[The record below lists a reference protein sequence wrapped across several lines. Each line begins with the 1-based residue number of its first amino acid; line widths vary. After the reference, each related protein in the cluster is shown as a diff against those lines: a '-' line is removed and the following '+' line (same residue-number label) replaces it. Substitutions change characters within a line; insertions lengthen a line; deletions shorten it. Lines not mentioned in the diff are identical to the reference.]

1 MRAAH
6 WRKRTALLTL
16 ILSLLYTV
24 TYVYPIYFYPVSK
37 SVSMFCNWFNYAVW
51 AYFVLDYAIQFYL
64 ASAKR
69 SFVWKNLLELF
80 LVLVPFFRPVR
91 ALRALLFTTKAG
103 ARSKKSLIKSM
114 PLLIS
119 ATATL
124 MIIIM
129 GAAILD
135 IERFAPNGNIKT
147 PGDAL
152 WWGLVTITTI
162 GYGDRYPVT
171 VEGRLVAG
179 VLIIFGVAMIST
191 LTGTFAAWI
200 MSQTEED

>member
-1 MRAAH
+1 MRAAN
-6 WRKRTALLTL
+6 WRKRTALPTL
-16 ILSLLYTV
+16 VLSLLYTA
-24 TYVYPIYFYPVSK
+24 TYVYPIYFYPVGK
-37 SVSMFCNWFNYAVW
+37 SVSTFCNWFNYAVW
-51 AYFVLDYAIQFYL
+51 GYFVLDYAIQFYL
-64 ASAKR
+64 ASAKGR
-69 SFVWKNLLELF
+69 FVRKNLLELF

-103 ARSKKSLIKSM
+103 ARSKNSIIKSI

-119 ATATL
+119 ATTLL

-135 IERFAPNGNIKT
+135 IERFVPNGNIKT

-162 GYGDRYPVT
+162 GYGDKFPVT
-171 VEGRLVAG
+171 TEERLVAG
-179 VLIIFGVAMIST
+179 EMIIFGVAMIST
-191 LTGTFAAWI
+191 LT
-200 MSQTEED
+200 